1 MANPI
6 MVGKVTGK
14 KYYAGDI
21 VDPRDLGNQPKVD
34 YSNVIWGQDGPT
46 PRPAGQPLPSQYNKY
61 TQPTYNQPTQRRQEQ
76 GQPAQRQPTQR
87 QSFGLDDVA
96 SIVSSIVSGMQS
108 NYRAPDIPR
117 LSRDEMLT
125 QAQNLA
131 NLQIDPIIQTLM
143 RGKEDYLGSY
153 ESSKRNIEAAYAGIP
168 QERDRLLK
176 QAQDLGTESAI
187 ARGGGRSGAVEHG
200 VGKLQE
206 SVMAKSMQVD
216 AEKAAKLASLEEG
229 LDLFM
234 KQYGDKVAELEGRRG
249 QLTTAIFDQLNNSD
263 QQLAL
268 ELAKMAENRYG
279 VDMKTTLSLLP
290 YFMNTKLED
299 DKLVLDWTKTMG
311 QVPQYGPGEKV
322 SMGDLNQIVGLR
334 QYAENAGIDVGW
346 DPATGNVF
354 IGSQSYT
361 PAQLKGMG
369 AQLVN
374 DRWQIPQ
381 SKIDELLYGRR

>member
-1 MANPI
+1 MARYLIN
-6 MVGKVTGK
+6 GKWYDDSDSSNATYGK
-14 KYYAGDI
+14 LWGPGSAQWKANY
-21 VDPRDLGNQPKVD
+21 GNQ
-34 YSNVIWGQDGPT
+34 GQATQKPQQEPQT
-46 PRPAGQPLPSQYNKY
+46 NY
-61 TQPTYNQPTQRRQEQ
+61 TQPTQQP
-76 GQPAQRQPTQR
+76 QPRPQ
-87 QSFGLDDVA
+87 QSSLNIQDITGII
-96 SIVSSIVSGMQS
+96 SGISSQ
-108 NYRAPDIPR
+108 YKAPDVPR

-125 QAQNLA
+125 QAQSLA
-131 NLQIDPIIQTLM
+131 NLQIDPIIQALM
-143 RGKEDYLGSY
+143 RDKEDYLGSY
-153 ESSKRNIEAAYAGIP
+153 ESSKRNIEAAYAGVP
-168 QERDRLLK
+168 QETDRLLA
-176 QAQDLGTESAI
+176 QAQEQGTESAI
-187 ARGGGRSGAVEHG
+187 ARGGGRSGAVEHT
-200 VGKLQE
+200 VEKLKE
-206 SVMAKSMQVD
+206 PVMLRAIQLEG
-216 AEKAAKLASLEEG
+216 EKAAKLASLEEAM
-229 LDLFM
+229 DLFM

-249 QLTTAIFDQLNNSD
+249 QLTTAIFDQLNSSD

-279 VDMKTTLSLLP
+279 VDMQTTLGLLP

-322 SMGDLNQIVGLR
+322 SMGDLDQIVGLR
-334 QYAENAGIDVGW
+334 QYAENAGMDVGW

>member
-34 YSNVIWGQDGPT
+34 YSNVIWGQDGST

-125 QAQNLA
+125 QAQNMA
-131 NLQIDPIIQTLM
+131 NLQIDPIIQALM
-143 RGKEDYLGSY
+143 RDKEDYLGSY
-153 ESSKRNIEAAYAGIP
+153 ESSKRNIEAAYAGVP
-168 QERDRLLK
+168 QETDRLLA
-176 QAQDLGTESAI
+176 QAQEQGTESAI
-187 ARGGGRSGAVEHG
+187 ARGGGRSGAVEYT
-200 VGKLQE
+200 VGKLKE
-206 SVMAKSMQVD
+206 PVMLRAIQLEG
-216 AEKAAKLASLEEG
+216 EKAAKLASLEES

-249 QLTTAIFDQLNNSD
+249 QLTTAIFDQLNSSD

-279 VDMKTTLSLLP
+279 VDMQTTLGLLP

-322 SMGDLNQIVGLR
+322 SMGDLDQIVGLR
-334 QYAENAGIDVGW
+334 QYAENAGMDVGW

-361 PAQLKGMG
+361 PAQLKDMG
-369 AQLVN
+369 AQMVN

>member
-1 MANPI
+1 MARYLIN
-6 MVGKVTGK
+6 GKWYDENDSSNATYGK
-14 KYYAGDI
+14 LWGPGSAQWKANY
-21 VDPRDLGNQPKVD
+21 GNQ
-34 YSNVIWGQDGPT
+34 GQATQKPQT
-46 PRPAGQPLPSQYNKY
+46 NY
-61 TQPTYNQPTQRRQEQ
+61 TQPTQKPQQP
-76 GQPAQRQPTQR
+76 QPRPQ
-87 QSFGLDDVA
+87 QSSLNIQDIAD
-96 SIVSSIVSGMQS
+96 IVSGISSQ
-108 NYRAPDIPR
+108 YKAPDVPR

-131 NLQIDPIIQTLM
+131 NLQIDPIIQSLM
-143 RGKEDYLGSY
+143 RGKEDYLSSY
-153 ESSKRNIEAAYAGIP
+153 ESAKRNIEAAYAGVP
-168 QERDRLLK
+168 QETDRLLA
-176 QAQDLGTESAI
+176 QAQKQGTESAI
-187 ARGGGRSGAVEHG
+187 ARGGGRSGAVEHV
-200 VGKLQE
+200 VGKLKE
-206 SVMAKSMQVD
+206 PVMLRAIQLEG
-216 AEKAAKLASLEEG
+216 EKAAKLASLEEG

-234 KQYGDKVAELEGRRG
+234 KQYGDKIAELEGRRG
-249 QLTTAIFDQLNNSD
+249 QLTTAIFDQLNSSD

-279 VDMKTTLSLLP
+279 VDMQTTLSLLP

-311 QVPQYGPGEKV
+311 QVPQHGPGEKV
-322 SMGDLNQIVGLR
+322 SMGDLDQIVGLR

-361 PAQLKGMG
+361 PAQLRGMG